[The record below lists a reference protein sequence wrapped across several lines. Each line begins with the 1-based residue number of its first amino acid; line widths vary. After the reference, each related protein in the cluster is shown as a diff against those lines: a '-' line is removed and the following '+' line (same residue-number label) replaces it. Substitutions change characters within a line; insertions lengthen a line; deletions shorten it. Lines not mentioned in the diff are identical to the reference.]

1 MTRTPGRG
9 PVTIFAVVCVAAVA
23 FVAWSLM
30 RARQEASSPAA
41 TRPGPSDAAASVTL
55 PAPPAPPFVLV
66 RQLASGSG
74 WSRLALAPL
83 DAPDG
88 PRFITPLTCVRAYV
102 AGGRGLCL
110 ASNGADGRAIVFDAT
125 TFVPEHTLVLTG
137 PPSRARV
144 SRDGRLGAVTVFES
158 GHSYAEEGFS
168 TRTTVLDLE
177 TGTPFPELE
186 SFAIWQ
192 DEARLRRI
200 DINLWG
206 VTFIPGTR
214 RFYAT
219 LAYGGTPYLA
229 EGDLDR
235 REVRVLA
242 PHVECRHPPRVQ
254 ARGWP
259 ALAPLGAPGRVG
271 RGTHHR
277 RRDAQHRRP
286 GRVARRHTRALPVPV
301 GRGQQPVRR
310 AYGRRHPG
318 ASLHARGVVARRRPL
333 ARERP
338 RSHLRPAPQ
347 QVVIHARQ
355 LHGRPARR
363 LEAVEV
369 SDGGIEVEEQ

>member
-125 TFVPEHTLVLTG
+125 TFAPEHTLVLTG

-192 DEARLRRI
+192 DEGRLRRI

-242 PHVECRHPPRVQ
+242 PHVECPSLSPDGTR
-254 ARGWP
+254 
-259 ALAPLGAPGRVG
+259 LAFKRADGLRWRLWVRQVASGAEHIIAGETRSIDDQVEWLDDTHVLYQFPSDEGNNLYAVHTDD
-271 RGTHHR
+271 GT
-277 RRDAQHRRP
+277 
-286 GRVARRHTRALPVPV
+286 
-301 GRGQQPVRR
+301 
-310 AYGRRHPG
+310 
-318 ASLHARGVVARRRPL
+318 
-333 ARERP
+333 
-338 RSHLRPAPQ
+338 
-347 QVVIHARQ
+347 
-355 LHGRPARR
+355 PARR
-363 LEAVEV
+363 FMREAWSPAVV
-369 SDGGIEVEEQ
+369 R